1 MKTMIRI
8 RYWTQALVL
17 LLVTLGVGCTTAPT
31 REEARISDAKV
42 DAALVHFQQE
52 VKGANTIL
60 RSAKGVLVFPGVL
73 EGAFWGGAEYGG
85 EGALR
90 IGGQTT
96 NYYNIAAFSFGA
108 QFGAQQ
114 KDVILLFMDG
124 KALQDFRK
132 SAGWT
137 VGLDGKV
144 TLVTVGA
151 EGSISSQ
158 TYNKPILAFVVG
170 QKGLIAG
177 VSLEGAKITQRE
189 SSVTGRGGAR

>member
-1 MKTMIRI
+1 MQTIIRV
-8 RYWTQALVL
+8 WPQAIVFLFIL
-17 LLVTLGVGCTTAPT
+17 LGMGCTSAPT

-42 DAALVHFQQE
+42 DATLAHLQQE
-52 VKGANTIL
+52 VKDANNL
-60 RSAKGVLVFPGVL
+60 LHMAKGVLVFPGVL

-90 IGGQTT
+90 IGGRTID
-96 NYYNIAAFSFGA
+96 YYNIAALSFGA

-114 KDVILLFMDG
+114 KDVIFLFMDSN
-124 KALQDFRK
+124 ALHDFRK
-132 SAGWT
+132 STGWT

-151 EGSISSQ
+151 EGSITSQ
-158 TYNKPILAFVVG
+158 TYNKPILAFVVD

-177 VSLEGAKITQRE
+177 VSLEGAKITKLDSPVVGT
-189 SSVTGRGGAR
+189 SSSW

>member
-1 MKTMIRI
+1 MQTIIRV
-8 RYWTQALVL
+8 WPQAIVFLFIL
-17 LLVTLGVGCTTAPT
+17 LGMGCTSAPT

-42 DAALVHFQQE
+42 DATLAHIQQK
-52 VKGANTIL
+52 VKGASNL
-60 RSAKGVLVFPGVL
+60 LHMAKGVLVFPGVL

-90 IGGQTT
+90 IGGRTVD
-96 NYYNIAAFSFGA
+96 YYNIVALSFGA

-114 KDVILLFMDG
+114 KDIIFLFMDSN
-124 KALQDFRK
+124 ALQDFRK

-151 EGSISSQ
+151 EGSITSQ
-158 TYNKPILAFVVG
+158 IYNKPILAFVVD
-170 QKGLIAG
+170 QKGLIVG
-177 VSLEGAKITQRE
+177 VSLEGAKITKRD
-189 SSVTGRGGAR
+189 SPVFGTNGSR